1 MDWNFSDF
9 SDITTLSRLVYIY
22 DKCPLNVRHLRGL
35 KSRKNGNFSPQLVAS
50 LWKMSLPL
58 EISSWMGR
66 GMHFFRMLQKYQAI
80 SAKKWQKKKKNVKK
94 QTAQIC
100 LWTDGMVAFFTRICK
115 ETFKLD
121 FSVSSSFCW
130 FSTCTFCF
138 LSVFFHPH
146 QKSLFTSS
154 ECIQCATAAEADVLS
169 KPGIYEGSFTAWLDL
184 NTTLSRVLS
193 LQSGLVNT

>member
-80 SAKKWQKKKKNVKK
+80 SAKKWQKKKKTSKSRQHKYVCE
-94 QTAQIC
+94 QTAW
-100 LWTDGMVAFFTRICK
+100 LHFSLAFAK
-115 ETFKLD
+115 KHLNSTFLFRLAFVD
-121 FSVSSSFCW
+121 FPRV
-130 FSTCTFCF
+130 
-138 LSVFFHPH
+138 LSVFCQFFFTPT
-146 QKSLFTSS
+146 KSLYSHLASVFNVQLQLKQMF
-154 ECIQCATAAEADVLS
+154 CPNRVFMKDLS
-169 KPGIYEGSFTAWLDL
+169 PPGWTWIPH
-184 NTTLSRVLS
+184 
-193 LQSGLVNT
+193 